1 MNWALPA
8 AGVSSG
14 TRSSGGAWR
23 FLAESSHQL
32 ASVAK
37 WYPQSCSPNAGKRE
51 QSVSIDV
58 PELAGL
64 EQVRGRWRSAVAGVL
79 AKSTRKDP
87 EQLGDAPERL
97 LETPT
102 YDGIA
107 IRALYTALDE
117 LPEPP
122 LPGEWPYVRGG
133 DALRDVKT
141 GWRVAEAFPATPVP
155 GVAAADVNSAVLDAL
170 GNGASALVLRI
181 GESGVAPGQLADAL
195 QGVYLSMAPLI
206 LEAGADYAAASDVA
220 LALAEGVEPDQ
231 RATVSID
238 LGGDPLT
245 AALSERAAP
254 KIEDVVAVA
263 KRAAEHTGVRA
274 ITVDGPA
281 FHNLGANA
289 TWELAAGVAAAVS
302 YLRVLT
308 EAGMPIGR
316 ALRQISFRFA
326 ADDDQFMTIA
336 KFRAARNLWA
346 RVAEVVG
353 DPDAGAAV
361 IHAETSLPMMTQR
374 DPWVNMLRCT
384 LAAFGAGV
392 GGADSLLVFPFDVAI
407 DGGFPDTAT
416 SFARRIAR
424 NTQLLLLEESHVGRV
439 LDPAGGSW
447 FVEDLTARLAEQ
459 AWQHFQAIE
468 AHGGFTE
475 AVDFIAAQIGEIAA
489 RRSDDIAHRRTAI
502 TGVNEFPNLT
512 EPPLPQSDSSYS
524 PLAAG
529 KLVRYAAEFEALR
542 DRSDAFVART
552 GSRPQ
557 ALLLPLGPLAE
568 NNIRA
573 TFASNLLAS
582 GGIEAVNPGTV
593 DVAGVAAAVAEAG
606 APTVAVIC
614 GTDKRYQDEAS
625 GVVQAAR
632 AAGIDRVYL
641 AGPEKA
647 VADAEHQPD
656 QFLTAKINAVEALS
670 DLLTRLGA

>member
-1 MNWALPA
+1 M
-8 AGVSSG
+8 
-14 TRSSGGAWR
+14 
-23 FLAESSHQL
+23 
-32 ASVAK
+32 
-37 WYPQSCSPNAGKRE
+37 
-51 QSVSIDV
+51 SIDV
-58 PELAGL
+58 PELADL

-133 DALRDVKT
+133 DALRDVKS
-141 GWRVAEAFPATPVP
+141 GWAVAEAFPATPVP
-155 GVAAADVNSAVLDAL
+155 GVAAKDVNSAVLDAL
-170 GNGASALVLRI
+170 GNGASALVLGI
-181 GESGVAPGQLADAL
+181 GESGVAPDQLGETLA
-195 QGVYLSMAPLI
+195 GVYLSMAPLI
-206 LEAGADYAAASDVA
+206 LEAGADYPAASDVA
-220 LALAEGVEPDQ
+220 LALVDGVEPDQ
-231 RATVSID
+231 RATLSID
-238 LGGDPLT
+238 LGADPLS
-245 AALSERAAP
+245 AAQSGRPAP

-263 KRAAEHTGVRA
+263 KRAAGHAGVRA

-308 EAGMPIGR
+308 ESGLSIGE

-346 RVAEVVG
+346 RVAEVLG
-353 DPDAGAAV
+353 EPDAGAAV
-361 IHAETSLPMMTQR
+361 LHAETSLPMMTQR

-392 GGADSLLVFPFDVAI
+392 GGADSVLVFPFDVAI
-407 DGGFPDTAT
+407 DGGFPDIAT

-447 FVEDLTARLAEQ
+447 FVEDLTRRLAEQ
-459 AWQHFQAIE
+459 AWAHFQAIE
-468 AHGGFTE
+468 AHGGFPE
-475 AVDFIAAQIGEIAA
+475 AGDFIAGQIAEVAA

-512 EPPLPQSDSSYS
+512 EPPLPQSDSRYS

-529 KLVRYAAEFEALR
+529 KLVRYAVEFEALR
-542 DRSDAFVART
+542 DRSDAYLART

-582 GGIEAVNPGTV
+582 GGIEAINPGTV
-593 DVAGVAAAVAEAG
+593 DADGIASAVAAAG
-606 APTVAVIC
+606 APTAAVIC

-625 GVVQAAR
+625 DVVRAAR
-632 AAGIDRVYL
+632 NAGIARVYL